1 MGCCAA
7 GGGIPAL
14 PNAHPL
20 DLGSI
25 LAMSSTQP
33 SSTSSNPVTTQ
44 ADSMLANL
52 QNNNSGMV
60 CFHQLSVDSINMPT
74 GHFLADVVVHVR
86 TSLYNL

>member
-1 MGCCAA
+1 MVSRPA

-20 DLGSI
+20 DMGSI

-52 QNNNSGMV
+52 QNNNSGVV
-60 CFHQLSVDSINMPT
+60 CFQPTVSQCCELSRQDN
-74 GHFLADVVVHVR
+74 
-86 TSLYNL
+86 